1 MPSHNNAA
9 RHLIDGLGHR
19 MMQLQRINP
28 SSIVGNLGPDRL
40 NRLVEALPDYISF
53 METLLTEARQQQ
65 QQTRQPRR

>member
-1 MPSHNNAA
+1 
-9 RHLIDGLGHR
+9 